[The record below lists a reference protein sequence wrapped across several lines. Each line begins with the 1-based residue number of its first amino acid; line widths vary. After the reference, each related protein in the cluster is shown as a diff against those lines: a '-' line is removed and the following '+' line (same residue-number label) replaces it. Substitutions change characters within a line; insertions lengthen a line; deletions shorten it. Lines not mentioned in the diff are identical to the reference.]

1 MIMGVEPNI
10 RDNFLATPLAATL
23 RIAYLTAT
31 YFKKDDFI
39 AAYNQNLCTEIDAII
54 KEAVKSTKALY
65 IHELE
70 VDWGSE
76 ALEDTSCYYKNG
88 IMRAIRLLRKL

>member
-1 MIMGVEPNI
+1 MGVKLDI
-10 RDNFLATPLAATL
+10 RDNFLAMPLAATL
-23 RIAYLTAT
+23 RIAYLTAA

-39 AAYNQNLCTEIDAII
+39 ATYNQSFCNEIDAII
-54 KEAVKSTKALY
+54 KEAVESKKALY

-76 ALEDTSCYYKNG
+76 ALEDTSSYYKNG
-88 IMRAIRLLRKL
+88 IMRAIRILRKL